1 MIFRGVKLH
10 HYTSKLEEIGP
21 VYRLHFS
28 AEPSSNVCQEMR
40 WDVLDGSGNVS
51 EGTKSIRLLGIL
63 RISDFS
69 LTPHEPGMAHHALA
83 KVPALEI
90 RNFELTSRIEDNERV
105 SELRFIVIVSGKI
118 SKIDTFWRL
127 AGKLPSLLEA
137 TVIEQQMD
145 LGGEDGEEEPAAA
158 VAEEPPAEEEKPRG
172 RGRKRGGAAVPI
184 DQQ

>member
-1 MIFRGVKLH
+1 MTFRGVKLH
-10 HYTSKLEEIGP
+10 NYTSKLEEIGP

-40 WDVLDGSGNVS
+40 WDVLDALGNVS
-51 EGTKSIRLLGIL
+51 EGTKSIKLLGIL
-63 RISDFS
+63 RISDFT

-145 LGGEDGEEEPAAA
+145 LGEDGEEEPAAA

-172 RGRKRGGAAVPI
+172 RGRKHGGAAVPI